1 MCLTSNLCQNT
12 EEPRQIS
19 SEHTNIPI
27 LKQAKDLN
35 KQHSKEDDSVSHQ
48 ENANSNH
55 NEVLSLSP
63 TRAARIKKTDTAKY
77 F

>member
-12 EEPRQIS
+12 EEPRENS

-35 KQHSKEDDSVSHQ
+35 KHHTKEEDTVSHQ
-48 ENANSNH
+48 ENANSNY

-63 TRAARIKKTDTAKY
+63 TRAAGTKKTDTAKH